1 MLEKIKTAFK
11 ESWVYWLIIAV
22 LYYLL
27 PLIMRD
33 VVSAMLV
40 LWFALP
46 LACLVCS
53 LHHGVKRGFRWYFF
67 IVVALLFVPA
77 IYLYF
82 NSSAWFYTLLYA
94 GVTLLGSF
102 IGGVVCRP
110 KKRK

>member
-1 MLEKIKTAFK
+1 MLDKVKSAFK

-40 LWFALP
+40 LWFVFP

-53 LHHGVKRGFRWYFF
+53 LHHGISAGSTGIFHYRRPAFCSGHLF
-67 IVVALLFVPA
+67 IF
-77 IYLYF
+77 
-82 NSSAWFYTLLYA
+82 
-94 GVTLLGSF
+94 
-102 IGGVVCRP
+102 
-110 KKRK
+110 

>member
-1 MLEKIKTAFK
+1 MLDKVKTAFK

-40 LWFALP
+40 LWFVFP

-53 LHHGVKRGFRWYFF
+53 LHHGIKRGFHWYFF
-67 IVVALLFVPA
+67 IIVALLFVPA

-82 NSSAWFYTLLYA
+82 NNSAWFYTLLYA
-94 GVTLLGSF
+94 VITLLGSL
-102 IGGVVCRP
+102 IGGIVCRP
-110 KKRK
+110 KKRR